1 MQIPEDLGARVMRL
15 RTERRLSRAA
25 LSRRCPAERPLSA
38 TAIERIEHGEHQ
50 PRLQFLEALAVALNV
65 SMTELTGMPEGTFYD
80 VVRRWDARKKAASVG
95 LT

>member
-1 MQIPEDLGARVMRL
+1 VQKTEDLGARVMRL

-50 PRLQFLEALAVALNV
+50 PRLQFLEAVMNSIRNGLG
-65 SMTELTGMPEGTFYD
+65 MRETEIVKEPTRPWNPYFYAIF
-80 VVRRWDARKKAASVG
+80 ARVHNT
-95 LT
+95 L